1 MKYRCLA
8 IATAILV
15 GCQGCQPASTTLTLA
30 TTTSTRDSGLL
41 DELIPRFEAEAG
53 IDVKVIAVGSGQA
66 LELGRRGDADVLL
79 THAPAAEQQFMSDR
93 YGDEQHRVMH
103 NTFVLVGPHS
113 DPAGSENASEI
124 VIAFQRIAGTRSR
137 FVSRDDQSGTHRK
150 ELDIWQHAEMTPVGD
165 WYLKAGSGMAA
176 SLRVA
181 SEKQAYTLTDRAT
194 YLALQDRL
202 ELSILCQ
209 GDSLL
214 HNPYTLIVVSRK
226 KHAGINHS
234 GARRFA
240 EFMVSPRAKEQI
252 QSFGL
257 EKTGESLFVP
267 AVTDP

>member
-1 MKYRCLA
+1 M
-8 IATAILV
+8 
-15 GCQGCQPASTTLTLA
+15 
-30 TTTSTRDSGLL
+30 
-41 DELIPRFEAEAG
+41 
-53 IDVKVIAVGSGQA
+53 
-66 LELGRRGDADVLL
+66 
-79 THAPAAEQQFMSDR
+79 
-93 YGDEQHRVMH
+93 
-103 NTFVLVGPHS
+103 
-113 DPAGSENASEI
+113 
-124 VIAFQRIAGTRSR
+124 
-137 FVSRDDQSGTHRK
+137 
-150 ELDIWQHAEMTPVGD
+150 
-165 WYLKAGSGMAA
+165 
-176 SLRVA
+176 A

-240 EFMVSPRAKEQI
+240 EFMVSPRVKEQI